1 MGTIKRWLGLFF
13 SQWSDIKKIRENRKV
28 KESDGTVLILR
39 LDAIGDFILFL
50 DSARAYREIF
60 PNRQLVLLCNKA
72 CVPFAEQSGY
82 FDRCITREELP
93 GGLKNCE
100 ILIQT
105 VYAKTREIDV
115 IAASIPAVRKISI
128 RPDDSKVNLSRA
140 LTIRRIRKA
149 CDSIYDELIDT
160 GDERLMELDRNAAF
174 IRGLG
179 KKDFRSNVPELKPL
193 ESEAL
198 NQDILGLDRSDVSKE
213 RASTSPN
220 PYYIVFPG
228 ASSRNKMWA
237 AENYAE
243 VIGRIYQ
250 ETGLECVVCG
260 APGEEWIFEELL
272 RWLQKK
278 GTALIPV
285 DDRIGRTSLLELAE
299 LIRGAEFLIGNDTSG
314 IHIAA
319 AVGTKSLCI
328 AGDFVYGRFIPYR
341 IEGKT
346 DRPLP
351 AVVHAGMCCQGCA
364 YHRKTLKCLCLVFA
378 KRQFECISK
387 ISAKTVIQAL
397 FDNKFI

>member
-278 GTALIPV
+278 GDGT
-285 DDRIGRTSLLELAE
+285 DTCGRSDRQDLAFGTGRTDPGRGISDRKRYQRDPYRCCSRNEKSVHCGRFCIRAVYSLSD
-299 LIRGAEFLIGNDTSG
+299 RRKNRP
-314 IHIAA
+314 AA
-319 AVGTKSLCI
+319 ACSSPCGDVLSGLRLSSKDSEVSLFGFC
-328 AGDFVYGRFIPYR
+328 
-341 IEGKT
+341 ET
-346 DRPLP
+346 
-351 AVVHAGMCCQGCA
+351 AV
-364 YHRKTLKCLCLVFA
+364 
-378 KRQFECISK
+378 
-387 ISAKTVIQAL
+387 
-397 FDNKFI
+397 